1 MVSARGDGAVA
12 LVRRGSVATH
22 MRLTAYERA
31 RKPHQLRTGIDART
45 NCMHRFCADCILPKI
60 HTGAKKCPLCK
71 RILPKKT
78 PLKSDANF
86 DAVISKFA
94 MTPERRCLKRSISE
108 SNSLCFAKRRL
119 VSLDKKT
126 PTKRQSQVD
135 VKSVQSSPQ
144 RMTPSKIRP
153 QLPVKPETVVEVASS
168 CFELKPSVVTDSR
181 SETSEPSLVIDEGST
196 SDDVIS
202 LSQPTSSTA
211 TISRSGVDV
220 FDDQTKNVAD
230 THESSVTF
238 FQITLAYMFP
248 NKAFVVQRGPVVNF
262 PGQSGA
268 SLVVLGT
275 GINIDEETSKRLVAS
290 GHCDAPPIIVL
301 QNSPPSS
308 RLNGFDGAKLN
319 ASGLPRSASRIGM
332 TGSDRCTKYIPIQPH
347 PGALNQPAALASSS
361 SGPSLVRPLS
371 SRILVSSAQS
381 QRGSA
386 VQGNMSKAPT
396 PTTSQASHHLS
407 SASAALKASTTS
419 TSSAVNGV
427 VLPAFRSAAENNPED
442 GGICLAKSLSRS
454 ADDNQQLASPCGASI
469 ASPPDY
475 LFLPPKQRMLIG
487 IEAELILYP
496 EASVTLDKKLPDA
509 AKRPRFV
516 VTYPG
521 ATGKYLLLLLFS
533 VFSFS
538 VGHLCEYIMQRIAVE
553 SGSTRLKKRRVSMCA
568 VKMDL
573 GIEDVLVVSET
584 GEGQFATLNV
594 RGEKC
599 DSQSSSVF
607 TIGSPFNVDLLLVA
621 RIIGGSVSALDDLL
635 TVEKL
640 RSDYWANKKRPLR
653 LIFKFVP
660 LPPSGK

>member
-1 MVSARGDGAVA
+1 MAICREESLNSSIASGCKQAFDLRMVSARGDGAVA

-45 NCMHRFCADCILPKI
+45 VRIEWIANELTCGLCKKTIQNAMVIRNCMHRFCADCILPKI

-230 THESSVTF
+230 THESS
-238 FQITLAYMFP
+238 

-361 SGPSLVRPLS
+361 SGPSLV
-371 SRILVSSAQS
+371 SSAQS

-442 GGICLAKSLSRS
+442 GAKSLSRS

-521 ATGKYLLLLLFS
+521 AT
-533 VFSFS
+533 

-607 TIGSPFNVDLLLVA
+607 TIGSPFN
-621 RIIGGSVSALDDLL
+621 ALDDLL